1 MIINDKTM
9 KLIKHTI
16 ETENLKELK
25 SFIATN
31 KLNVKT
37 DIEYDYDE
45 TNEVLL
51 IGTLKDIKTIT
62 AAY

>member
-51 IGTLKDIKTIT
+51 IGSLKDIKTIT

>member
-1 MIINDKTM
+1 M

>member
-25 SFIATN
+25 SFIATK